1 MSTTSMTY
9 REALRLALR
18 EELDRDE
25 RVFLLGEDIGAFDGP
40 FHVTKGLLADY
51 GDRRVRDTPSAER
64 AIVGIAAGA
73 AMTGLRPI
81 VELMTITAA
90 SRALDQLLVT
100 VAQTPWATAGAIT
113 VPLVVRTVQGGGH
126 QLGPT
131 HAHHLE
137 SMLMSI
143 PGLQI
148 AVPSTPAD
156 AKGLLKTAI
165 RSDDPVVVIEHQEL
179 YAVTGEVPDGS
190 DHTVPLG
197 EIAIRREGR
206 DVTLLGISRAAR
218 TAVEAADVLEREHGV
233 SAEVID
239 VRSLRPLD
247 LDGIVASVRR
257 TNRLVVIED
266 GWPQAGVA
274 ASIAALVQ
282 EHAFDHL
289 DSPVLRVS
297 GADAP
302 VGYSRVLEAAAR
314 ADARAVARAALGA
327 LYRS

>member
-1 MSTTSMTY
+1 MTTTSMTY
-9 REALRLALR
+9 REALRSALR

-25 RVFLLGEDIGAFDGP
+25 RVVLLGEDIGAFDGP

-51 GDRRVRDTPSAER
+51 GERRIRDTPNAER
-64 AIVGIAAGA
+64 GIVGVAAGA
-73 AMTGLRPI
+73 ALVGLRPV
-81 VELMTITAA
+81 VELMTITSAA
-90 SRALDQLLVT
+90 RALDQLLVSI
-100 VAQTPWATAGAIT
+100 AQTPWASGGALR

-137 SMLMSI
+137 ALLLQI

-165 RSDDPVVVIEHQEL
+165 RSEDPVVVIEHQEL
-179 YAVTGEVPDGS
+179 YALTGEVPDEG
-190 DHTVPLG
+190 DHLVPLG
-197 EIAIRREGR
+197 EVAVRREGR
-206 DVTLLGISRAAR
+206 DITLLGISRAAR
-218 TAVEAADVLEREHGV
+218 TAQDAADVLEREHGV
-233 SAEVID
+233 SAEVLD

-247 LDGIVASVRR
+247 LDGIVGSVRR
-257 TNRLVVIED
+257 TNRLVVVED

-289 DSPVLRVS
+289 DAPVLRVS

-314 ADARAVARAALGA
+314 ADARAVAQAALQA
-327 LYRS
+327 LYRG

>member
-9 REALRLALR
+9 REALRAALR

-25 RVFLLGEDIGAFDGP
+25 RVLLIGEDIGAFHGP

-51 GDRRVRDTPSAER
+51 GDRRIRDTPSAER
-64 AIVGIAAGA
+64 AIVGIGAGA
-73 AMTGLRPI
+73 AMVGLRPV

-90 SRALDQLLVT
+90 ARALDQLIVSI
-100 VAQTPWATAGAIT
+100 AQTPWASNGAVH

-137 SMLMSI
+137 AMLLQI
-143 PGLQI
+143 PGLQVV
-148 AVPSTPAD
+148 VPSTPAD
-156 AKGLLKTAI
+156 AKGLLKAAI

-179 YAVTGEVPDGS
+179 YGISGEVPDS
-190 DHTVPLG
+190 TDHVVELG
-197 EIAIRREGR
+197 QIAVRREGR

-218 TAVEAADVLEREHGV
+218 TALDAADVLEREHGV
-233 SAEVID
+233 SAEVLD

-247 LDGIVASVRR
+247 LDGIVDSVKS
-257 TNRLVVIED
+257 TNRLVIVED
-266 GWPQAGVA
+266 GWPQAGVG

-302 VGYSRVLEAAAR
+302 TGYSRVLEAAAR
-314 ADARAVARAALGA
+314 ADSRAVAQAALRA
-327 LYRS
+327 MYRE